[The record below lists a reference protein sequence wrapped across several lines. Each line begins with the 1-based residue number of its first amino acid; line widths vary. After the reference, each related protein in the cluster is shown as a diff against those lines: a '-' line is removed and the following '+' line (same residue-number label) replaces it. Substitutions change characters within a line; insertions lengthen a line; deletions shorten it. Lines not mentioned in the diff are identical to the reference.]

1 MIFFGRFVFVFVFFL
16 IVAQKIS
23 MMNRERVHVEKIQLR
38 GTMRKVITHVCDL
51 RETEKDKG

>member
-1 MIFFGRFVFVFVFFL
+1 MI
-16 IVAQKIS
+16 
-23 MMNRERVHVEKIQLR
+23 NRERVHVEKIQLR